1 MSGYSLT
8 TSAQADIRSI
18 RRYYQREAGYGI
30 ARQMSA
36 EFVSAFRAIA
46 RNPGIGHKRADL
58 AGDRPML
65 FWPVRDFLILYRTAG
80 TSVIILMVVRGS
92 RDVAELVERRGL

>member
-8 TSAQADIRSI
+8 TAAQADMRSI

-30 ARQMSA
+30 ARQMNG

-46 RNPGIGHKRADL
+46 RNPGIGHKREDL
-58 AGDRPML
+58 AGDRVIL
-65 FWPVRDFLILYRTAG
+65 FWPVRDFLILYRTVA
-80 TSVIILMVVRGS
+80 TSTEILMVVRGS
-92 RDVAELVERRGL
+92 RDIAQLVRRRGL